1 MMDNKQLAEEL
12 ILRFAGY
19 PQPVRSMVQEAAK
32 RLLQLVPDHPVKAGG
47 MEADALRQ
55 LAAEWP
61 LKENPWLD
69 PDWTNEDYLRCV
81 CISAADRIEQM
92 AETIDYARTINAE
105 NTRLTAELAKVEAER
120 DALKIDKLNLTAMV
134 EQLENSYGQLQEIND
149 RTFQSNQAMG
159 EDLKVMKAERDAAID
174 AIYKIAERGTTWMC
188 PYCKNAKS
196 IYWNTCDCA
205 LEVGVCRTPFTKF
218 EWRGEKL
225 EDSYYG

>member
-19 PQPVRSMVQEAAK
+19 PQPALSMVQEAAK

-47 MEADALRQ
+47 MDADALRQ

-61 LKENPWLD
+61 LKENPWMD
-69 PDWTNEDYLRCV
+69 PEWTNEDYLRCV

-120 DALKIDKLNLTAMV
+120 DALNIDKLNLTAMV
-134 EQLENSYGQLQEIND
+134 EQLE
-149 RTFQSNQAMG
+149 
-159 EDLKVMKAERDAAID
+159 KARVERDAVFEYLKNGHLGNGCTFCKHYFTESDKDPCKPCMAG
-174 AIYKIAERGTTWMC
+174 RGKPNW
-188 PYCKNAKS
+188 
-196 IYWNTCDCA
+196 
-205 LEVGVCRTPFTKF
+205 
-218 EWRGEKL
+218 EWRGANPWK
-225 EDSYYG
+225 D